1 MSYARELSAVQLA
14 EAIKW
19 MILHNSCIDWGEDIP
34 YMVADILGEDGYEL
48 WRDAGRSITSHKSK

>member
-1 MSYARELSAVQLA
+1 MIQELSKQAKELSAVQLA

-34 YMVADILGEDGYEL
+34 YMVADIL
-48 WRDAGRSITSHKSK
+48 